1 MYRLRRS
8 PLRVTAFAALA
19 MFAVAG
25 CAPKDKS
32 EIKVAEIGD
41 TVITLDYF
49 ERKMNTM
56 DPQYAPENL
65 DSREGREELLEIIVD
80 KEVMALKAVELGM
93 DADGSATTQA
103 DQVAEYKAITRMRED
118 VVAPA
123 QRVSEDEVYDY
134 YENFARKLRVSYMLF
149 DRTDQALEARGLVE
163 GGEQWTKV
171 AERFEA
177 GDPGPSGDWTL
188 EMKYGTVV
196 DELEEAVFS
205 LPVGSVSEPIESIY
219 GYFLVRVE
227 GQTLERLAPLDT
239 MRDRIVASI
248 QKQKSERLIAD
259 FRNEVFAQYDM
270 VIDEGVLQIV
280 FDALPPDPD
289 LANPPAPEDLDSLDL
304 EPADLNKVL
313 LSYSGEVWDLRRY
326 SDFYDGS
333 SVFGRPRR
341 QARIGGLRRALK
353 EIAIRDLM
361 VLAAR
366 DRGYMGDP
374 VVQDE
379 FKLRREQAMVTKLHE
394 ELIKG
399 QVKIS
404 PEEVESYWAEH
415 AEDFNKPEIRTVLA
429 LVAENETNALAAQ
442 MEAQAGVDWP
452 TLIEKYNV
460 DEPLAVRKGDLGEM
474 NEHRQGV
481 YAEHAFRAGEA
492 GSVTYP
498 AEVGEG
504 QWLVLKIVDVKPR
517 EERSFEEAKIEVGRR
532 LQGRAEEELF
542 LQRVKEWREDYPIKT
557 YPDELMKATYTPVGP
572 AQSIP
577 VTSGASR

>member
-1 MYRLRRS
+1 MYRLRRT
-8 PLRVTAFAALA
+8 PMRVIALAALA
-19 MFAVAG
+19 MLAAAG

-32 EIKVAEIGD
+32 EIPVAEIGD
-41 TVITLDYF
+41 TVIMLDYF

-56 DPQYAPENL
+56 DPQYAPKNL

-93 DADGSATTQA
+93 DKDGSATTQA

-123 QRVSEDEVYDY
+123 QRVSEDEIYDY

-149 DRTDQALEARGLVE
+149 DRTEEALEARALVE

-171 AERFEA
+171 AERFDA

-196 DELEEAVFS
+196 DDLEEAVFG
-205 LPVGSVSEPIESIY
+205 LPVGSVSQPIESIY
-219 GYFLVRVE
+219 GFFVVRVE

-259 FRNEVFAQYDM
+259 FRNEVFEQYDM
-270 VIDEGVLQIV
+270 VIDEEVLQIV

-289 LANPPAPEDLDSLDL
+289 LANPPAPDDLEGLDL
-304 EPADLNKVL
+304 EPADLDKVL
-313 LSYSGEVWDLRRY
+313 LSYADQVWDLRRY

-353 EIAIRDLM
+353 EIALRELM
-361 VLAAR
+361 ALAAR

-379 FKLRREQAMVTKLHE
+379 FKLRREQAMVTRLHE

-452 TLIEKYNV
+452 TLIEKYNI

-504 QWLVLKIVDVKPR
+504 QWLVMKIVDVKPR

-532 LQGRAEEELF
+532 LQATAEEKLF
-542 LQRVKEWREDYPIKT
+542 LERVKEWREDYRIKT
-557 YPDELMKATYTPVGP
+557 YPDELMKASYNPTGP
-572 AQSIP
+572 DQRIP